1 MNKIDNQFVFSA
13 TDIVNFL
20 ECEHLTFLDL
30 LNLDSPMEKTEDSA
44 SAKSAQKKGL
54 QHEKEYANKLMQQ
67 HKTFV
72 DINERASTIE
82 TKVAETLK
90 AMQEGIEIIYQAAF
104 KVDSFIGYADF
115 LRKVEGPS
123 NFGSYSYEVLDTK
136 LSKTE
141 KAKFV
146 LQLAC
151 YAWMLEKVQ
160 GVIPNKIY
168 VVLGSNQSISYH
180 VQDFYHYFLQA
191 KDRFLEFLDIKEDT
205 YPNPCSKCDLCHWK
219 IRCEDQWIKDDH
231 LSQVAN
237 IKKVQ
242 IKRLNESKIFTMKD
256 LALMPDSQSVNKIS
270 EHVLYR
276 LKHQAKLQY
285 EYKLTNK
292 LKYEL
297 ISDTENPKLHG
308 FEKLPKPNE
317 GDLYFDMEG
326 YPFYSEES
334 SNEKNPKGLEYLFG
348 VYFIDNS
355 IETFK
360 GFWGHNRK
368 EEKKAFED
376 FIDFVNEHLRRFPE
390 AHIYHYASYEETAL
404 KKLMGLHAT
413 KETEVDNL
421 LRRNKLIDLYEV
433 VRESIRVSEP
443 KYSIKNIEHFYL
455 EARTAD
461 VKNAGDSIIQY
472 ETWQETNDPK
482 ILTEI
487 EEYNKDDVRS
497 TLYLHK
503 WLLKIRPDSIPWF
516 TKTNNSQDDL
526 KKLNDVDIRLEKY
539 KHPLLN
545 LLPEDKSLWTSD
557 NRLSELIYHLLDF
570 NRRENKPEW
579 WAYFKRQSLQSQ
591 PDELLEDLECI
602 ALCSIDPK
610 IPKFQDKQSYRY
622 TYNFIPQEFK
632 LKTGDRCVD
641 IETLNS
647 LNDLEIDPKNYR
659 LSFKM
664 GVARPELA
672 KNISIGKGAPVES
685 STLSDAI
692 YRYADNFINNIENQ
706 SDAYKAI
713 TAFLKRDFPKVK
725 GITLGSSLLPKTD
738 DVDKNLENIIHA
750 IKNLDESYLF
760 IQGPPG
766 TGKTYTGANIILA
779 LIQSGKKVGVTSNSH
794 SAINNLLKRTEEL
807 AKLRNISFFGAK
819 RSSKDEEGTQFNGE
833 FIVDVFKNQD
843 ISSRHYDLVAGT
855 AWLFSDV
862 EMDSKLDY
870 LFIDEAGQMAI
881 ARTVAVGTSTKNII
895 FLGDQMQLS
904 QPTKGVHPGESGLSS
919 LDYLLQDEP
928 TIPDNKGIFLGTT
941 WRLHPE
947 ICHFISEVV
956 YEGKLFPHKDNSKRK
971 LILGKTSDCAL
982 KEFGI
987 KFLPITHD
995 ACSQSSEEE
1004 ANRILDIYNSLI
1016 EQIYIDENGKENP
1029 ILNEDILIVAPYNQQ
1044 VNLIKS
1050 KLPLHARVGTVDK
1063 FQGQEA
1069 EVVIVSMTTSSG
1081 DYMPRNIEF
1090 SFSQNR
1096 INVAISRA
1104 KCLAIMLASPE
1115 LLKVNCNT
1123 PDEISLVNTIC
1134 KLSRDYH

>member
-13 TDIVNFL
+13 TDIVNFI

-30 LNLDSPMEKTEDSA
+30 LHLENPMEKTEDSA
-44 SAKSAQKKGL
+44 TAQAAQKKGL
-54 QHEKEYANKLMQQ
+54 QHEREYAEQLKQQ
-67 HKTFV
+67 HKSFI
-72 DINERASTIE
+72 DINDKASALD
-82 TKVAETLK
+82 TKVAETLT
-90 AMQEGIEIIYQAAF
+90 AMQKGVEIIYQAAF

-115 LRKVEGPS
+115 LRKVEDPS
-123 NFGSYSYEVLDTK
+123 NFGNYSYEVLDTK

-151 YAWMLEKVQ
+151 YAWMLERVQ
-160 GVIPNKIY
+160 GVAPKKIY
-168 VVLGSNQSISYH
+168 IVLGDKQSISYH
-180 VQDFYHYFLQA
+180 VSDFYHYFLEA
-191 KDRFLEFLDIKEDT
+191 KDRLLAFVETKKDT

-219 IRCEDQWIKDDH
+219 AKCEDQWIQDDH

-242 IKRLNESKIFTMKD
+242 IKHLNENKINTMKD
-256 LALMPDSQSVNKIS
+256 LALMPDSQNINKIS
-270 EHVLYR
+270 EYVLIR

-297 ISDTENPKLHG
+297 IPDAEEPKLHG
-308 FEKLPKPNE
+308 FEKLPKPNH

-326 YPFYSEES
+326 YPFYFEETA
-334 SNEKNPKGLEYLFG
+334 NAKNPKGLEYLFG
-348 VYFIDNS
+348 LYFIHNNT
-355 IETFK
+355 ETFK

-376 FIDFVNEHLRRFPE
+376 FIDFVTEHLRHYPD

-413 KETEVDNL
+413 RETEVDNL
-421 LRRNKLIDLYEV
+421 LRQNKLIDLYEV
-433 VRESIRVSEP
+433 VRESIRVSET

-472 ETWQETNDPK
+472 ETWQETSDPK
-482 ILTEI
+482 ILKEI

-497 TLYLHK
+497 TLYLHR

-516 TKTNNSQDDL
+516 APNGEIQGDIKQLNETDI
-526 KKLNDVDIRLEKY
+526 KLDKY
-539 KHPLLN
+539 KQSLLN
-545 LLPEDKSLWTSD
+545 SLPEDKSLWTPHD
-557 NRLSELIYHLLDF
+557 RLSELIYYLLDF

-579 WAYFKRQSLQSQ
+579 WAYFKRQNLQSQ
-591 PDELLEDLECI
+591 PDELLDDLECI
-602 ALCSIDPK
+602 ALCSTDLQTPR
-610 IPKFQDKQSYRY
+610 FQEKQSYRY

-632 LKTGDRCVD
+632 LKSGDRCVD
-641 IETLNS
+641 LETLSS
-647 LNDLEIDPKNYR
+647 LNELEIDPKNYK

-664 GVARPELA
+664 GIAKPELA
-672 KNISIGKGAPVES
+672 KNISIGKGAPIES
-685 STLSDAI
+685 GSLSDAV
-692 YRYADNFINNIENQ
+692 YRYADNFINNIKNQ
-706 SDAYKAI
+706 TDSYKAI
-713 TAFLKRDFPKVK
+713 TAFLKRDFPKIK
-725 GITLGSSLLPKTD
+725 DIASGESILIKTD
-738 DVDKNLENIIHA
+738 DVDENLVNIIES
-750 IKNLDESYLF
+750 IKNLDDSYMF

-779 LIQSGKKVGVTSNSH
+779 LIQLGKKVGVTSNSH

-807 AKLRNISFFGAK
+807 AKARNISFAGVK
-819 RSSKDEEGTQFNGE
+819 RSSKDEDSTQFKGD

-843 ISSRHYDLVAGT
+843 VGKNDYSLIAGT
-855 AWLFSDV
+855 PWLFSDI

-870 LFIDEAGQMAI
+870 LFIDEAGQVAI
-881 ARTVAVGTSTKNII
+881 ARVVGVGTSARNII
-895 FLGDQMQLS
+895 LLGDQMQLS

-919 LDYLLQDEP
+919 LDYLLQDEQ
-928 TIPDNKGIFLGTT
+928 TIPDNKGIFLKTT

-947 ICHFISEVV
+947 ICHFISDVV
-956 YEGKLFPHKDNSKRK
+956 YEGKLLPHTDNLKRK
-971 LILGKTSDCAL
+971 LLLNEGHDSAL

-987 KFLPITHD
+987 KFLPIDHD
-995 ACSQSSEEE
+995 GCSQSCEEE
-1004 ANRILDIYNSLI
+1004 AKRIADIYNNLMKQKYI
-1016 EQIYIDENGKENP
+1016 NEDGKINQITS
-1029 ILNEDILIVAPYNQQ
+1029 EDILIVAPYNQQ
-1044 VNLIKS
+1044 VNLLKS
-1050 KLPLHARVGTVDK
+1050 KLPSNARVGTVDK

-1069 EVVIVSMTTSSG
+1069 EVVIISMTSSSG
-1081 DYMPRNIEF
+1081 EYLPRNIEF

-1104 KCLAIMLASPE
+1104 KCLAIMVANPE

-1123 PDEISLVNTIC
+1123 PDEISLVNTLC
-1134 KLSRDYH
+1134 KLSRDYR